1 MKCLRR
7 VLALLLAVSLSGQQ
21 TAQAASVFTT
31 RVSVPSVVPALQL
44 PGALNPSAGLVPAVL
59 SPTSLSPSIQLFVP
73 AAPEVAAAAQLD
85 IERLAAPQVPEAS
98 ATSAKADLD
107 SRWDGHTPA
116 PSESFAVEAEPSAV
130 PSLAPSQPSSPSG
143 RRIPAPKVL
152 LSRAAVVSGWL
163 GLSALASLTHAP
175 YDRLAPLVIAL
186 ILSPALSFMWIVMA
200 GSMQQAVREPAAPPT
215 GPPAEGQEAE
225 VLGRLTALAASVG
238 LPAPKR
244 FSLVD
249 SELLQAQAGGTPDDY
264 EVRIYRGLLQLP
276 QDQQEAVMRHELG
289 HVTHRD
295 SGFSGLNML
304 LAPLAPAIAMT
315 SGIISDP
322 RGWWAVPFAAAAV
335 AAWGAVKKL
344 DEFHADQFAAHTQGT
359 AKPLAQ
365 FFKDDI
371 VRRDAEPATKLRRLW
386 EKVLSVASSHPSHER
401 RIARLEELER

>member
-1 MKCLRR
+1 MKHLKGC
-7 VLALLLAVSLSGQQ
+7 LALLLAASLSGQQ
-21 TAQAASVFTT
+21 TVQAASVFTP
-31 RVSVPSVVPALQL
+31 RFSAPSVVPALQL
-44 PGALNPSAGLVPAVL
+44 PGALNPSAGLAPTAL
-59 SPTSLSPSIQLFVP
+59 SPTSLAAPVLLASP
-73 AAPEVAAAAQLD
+73 AAPVVVAPAQLD
-85 IERLAAPQVPEAS
+85 IERLAAPQAPEAS
-98 ATSAKADLD
+98 AAEAKTELD
-107 SRWDGHTPA
+107 ARWDGQAPA
-116 PSESFAVEAEPSAV
+116 AAEAVSSQAELVAAPA
-130 PSLAPSQPSSPSG
+130 LAPSQPGVSSSN
-143 RRIPAPKVL
+143 RIPAPKVL
-152 LSRAAVVSGWL
+152 LSRAAVVSGWV
-163 GLSALASLTHAP
+163 GLAGLASLTHAP

-186 ILSPALSFMWIVMA
+186 IMSPALSFMWMVMA
-200 GSMQQAVREPAAPPT
+200 GSMQQAVGEPSAPAT
-215 GPPAEGQEAE
+215 GPPSDAREGQ
-225 VLGRLTALAASVG
+225 VLERLTALAATVG

-244 FSLVD
+244 FKLVD
-249 SELLQAQAGGTPDDY
+249 SDLLQAQAGGTPDDY

-365 FFKDDI
+365 FFREDI
-371 VRRDAEPATKLRRLW
+371 VRRDAGPVTKLRRLW

-401 RIARLEELER
+401 RIARLEDLER